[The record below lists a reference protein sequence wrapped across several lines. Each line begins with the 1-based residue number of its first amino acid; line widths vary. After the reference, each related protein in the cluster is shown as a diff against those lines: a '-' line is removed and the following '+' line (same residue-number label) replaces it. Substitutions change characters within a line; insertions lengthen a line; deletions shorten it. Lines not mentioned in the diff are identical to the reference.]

1 MQLKSLEL
9 WEDIEIKLIEFKNR
23 NDLDQILLQRFDS
36 LINHFNG
43 NIASGTQFETI
54 DEVKILIDA
63 MSSVSFFKIRQ
74 IDKKDTENLKIL
86 VEDLSLLEK
95 VLIQEK
101 KLYKENIFETRERFP
116 NIDND
121 KSLKIFDKVN

>member
-9 WEDIEIKLIEFKNR
+9 WDDIEVELINLKNR
-23 NDLDQILLQRFDS
+23 NDLDPILLQRFES

-43 NIASGTQFETI
+43 NIGKRIQFETI
-54 DEVKILIDA
+54 EEIRMLIDA
-63 MSSVSFFKIRQ
+63 IKGPTFFKIRH
-74 IDKKDTENLKIL
+74 IDKKDTEKLLSL
-86 VEDLSLLEK
+86 VESLSLLEK

-101 KLYKENIFETRERFP
+101 RLFKENDKIIRERFP

-121 KSLKIFDKVN
+121 KSLKIFDKVE